1 MDQTTNR
8 RDHTMTRKTSRFG
21 QAPAI
26 VIAIVALFAAI
37 SGTAAALPGT
47 QTVNSGDIKN
57 NNVKSIDLK
66 DGKAVAGADV
76 VDESLTGTDVQDAS
90 LTGADVQDTTIES
103 VDVENQSLTGQ
114 DVEDNSLTGT
124 DIAEATLGQVPDAA
138 KLNGK
143 STTDFVSS
151 SLYKREAP
159 TDQGTPLGDGTFVKQ
174 QNCDN
179 GDVMLSGGPA
189 SINPNTDLMETFPAP
204 ATNNGWKV
212 RINPNAAVDNFT
224 VVVLCADQG

>member
-8 RDHTMTRKTSRFG
+8 KDSTMTRKTSRLG

-76 VDESLTGTDVQDAS
+76 IDASLTGTDVQDETIASADVTDDSLTSDDVKAQS
-90 LTGADVQDTTIES
+90 LTGA
-103 VDVENQSLTGQ
+103 
-114 DVEDNSLTGT
+114 DVEDNSLTGN
-124 DIAEATLGQVPDAA
+124 DVAEATLGQVPDAA
-138 KLNGK
+138 TLNGK
-143 STTDFVSS
+143 APAAFVSS
-151 SLYKREAP
+151 SIYKREAA
-159 TDQGTPLGDGTFVKQ
+159 TDQGTALGDGTFVKEQ
-174 QNCDN
+174 ACDP

-189 SINPNTDLMETFPAP
+189 SINATTDLLESFPAP
-204 ATNNGWKV
+204 GATNAWKV
-212 RINPNAAVDNFT
+212 RINTNAAVDNFT
-224 VVVLCADQG
+224 VVVICADQ